1 LFVGLVGL
9 FVGLTMLKAAVEK
22 QGKIQEDV
30 ARSSRKAVVSSRGKR
45 KSKKT

>member
-9 FVGLTMLKAAVEK
+9 FIGLTMLKATVEK

-30 ARSSRKAVVSSRGKR
+30 ARSSRQAVASSRGRR